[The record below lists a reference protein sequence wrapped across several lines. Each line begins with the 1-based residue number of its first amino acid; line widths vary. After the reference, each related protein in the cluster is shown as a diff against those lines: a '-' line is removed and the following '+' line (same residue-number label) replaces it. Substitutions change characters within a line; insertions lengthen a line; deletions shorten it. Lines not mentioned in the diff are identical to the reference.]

1 MDRVLTDDELR
12 ASIASMPARE
22 EPDFLRP
29 KLLPLPAD
37 EPAPT
42 ISLEGFKSALLKR
55 RLRELAI
62 ADGARL
68 VSKTAI
74 AREVRSIKHELRHS
88 KARAGAAR
96 VAARQREIA
105 DEAREARAEAERA
118 RRRAEALRGELE
130 EERADIEKAIETERE
145 ERMALLKENERKR
158 AERRAVVEAELERH
172 AAKRHKL
179 VASLKDV
186 IEQANAQKKIVLEAG
201 G

>member
-1 MDRVLTDDELR
+1 MDRVLTDAELR
-12 ASIASMPARE
+12 ASIANMPPRE

-37 EPAPT
+37 EPSPT
-42 ISLEGFKSALLKR
+42 MSLEGFKSALLKR

-74 AREVRSIKHELRHS
+74 AKEVRWIKHELRHA
-88 KARAGAAR
+88 KARTGAAR

-105 DEAREARAEAERA
+105 DEAREARADAERA
-118 RRRAEALRGELE
+118 RRRVEELRAELE
-130 EERADIEKAIETERE
+130 EERADIQKAMQLERE
-145 ERMALLKENERKR
+145 ERVALLKENEQKR

-186 IEQANAQKKIVLEAG
+186 IAQHGEARKIVEAG